1 MVIKRFFRIS
11 TCLVILTYFVLMMI
25 GFFRGTLS
33 VRASVLMTV
42 ITVMIVIIC
51 YGLTKLIQYIDHK
64 LYKELKRMMK

>member
-1 MVIKRFFRIS
+1 
-11 TCLVILTYFVLMMI
+11 MI
-25 GFFRGTLS
+25 

-42 ITVMIVIIC
+42 VTAMIVIIF

>member
-1 MVIKRFFRIS
+1 MVIKRLIKIS
-11 TCLVILTYFVLMMI
+11 TCLVILTYLIFMMI
-25 GFFRGTLS
+25 GLFRRTLS

-42 ITVMIVIIC
+42 VTAMIVIIF